1 MNVTAIDWFT
11 KRFML
16 LTTVLLLFG
25 LLSGCLLVSEENS
38 STIPTD
44 TLTVYYLD
52 VGQGDATLFVG
63 PDFTLLIDAGRHDR
77 QDMLPYLES
86 MGIEQ
91 IDLMVG
97 THPHADHIGQMSQ
110 IIEKMPVQEVWL
122 SGDIHT
128 SKTFERLID
137 TILEHDIN
145 YYEPRA
151 GESFELGSAL
161 IEVLNPTELTGDFH
175 EGCLAL
181 KVTYGEVSF
190 LFTGDIEKQT
200 EEAMLVRNEPVEA
213 TIFQLGHHGSSTSN
227 TEKFLRAVNP
237 DLAIYSAEKGNSYGH
252 PHREVM
258 ELLADLDIPVYGTD
272 KHGTIRVITD
282 GQQYSLELE
291 R

>member
-1 MNVTAIDWFT
+1 MHRTAIDW
-11 KRFML
+11 
-16 LTTVLLLFG
+16 LTRRLPKAITFLLLFA
-25 LLSGCLLVSEENS
+25 LLSGCLPVTEE
-38 STIPTD
+38 STTPTG
-44 TLTVYYLD
+44 TLTVYFLD

-86 MGIEQ
+86 IGVDQ

-110 IIEKMPVQEVWL
+110 IIEAMPVQEVWL
-122 SGDIHT
+122 SGDVHT

-137 TILEHDIN
+137 TLLEREIN

-151 GESFELGSAL
+151 GERFELGSAL
-161 IEVLNPTELTGDFH
+161 IEVLNPLELTGDFH

-190 LFTGDIEKQT
+190 LFTGDIEKET
-200 EEAMLVRNEPVEA
+200 EEAMLARNEPVKA

-237 DLAIYSAEKGNSYGH
+237 EVAIYSAEKGNSYGH

-258 ELLADLDIPVYGTD
+258 ELLADLNIPVYGTD
-272 KHGTIRVITD
+272 NHGTIRVITD
-282 GQQYSLELE
+282 GKEYSLELE